1 MQSRLVSAVHS
12 PTTGPQLQ
20 PRAVKHVSNFSRRSP
35 GTLPRNFEA
44 VPLGQDPRSD
54 LASKLPCLE
63 KVALG
68 SGIRR
73 ARPACPRL
81 SNPRQGTGLASSS
94 AVARVTILSRCP
106 TSMPL
111 TLHVPVASRRQAGW
125 LGTREADSGSP
136 NTSDDAL
143 CSSVA
148 ICPVL
153 DPLSSDETWP
163 RSRGP
168 SDLQLFGC
176 ICLNH
181 RAMLSYPSPTRAG
194 FLLLVTEP

>member
-1 MQSRLVSAVHS
+1 
-12 PTTGPQLQ
+12 
-20 PRAVKHVSNFSRRSP
+20 
-35 GTLPRNFEA
+35 
-44 VPLGQDPRSD
+44 
-54 LASKLPCLE
+54 
-63 KVALG
+63 
-68 SGIRR
+68 
-73 ARPACPRL
+73 
-81 SNPRQGTGLASSS
+81 
-94 AVARVTILSRCP
+94 
-106 TSMPL
+106 
-111 TLHVPVASRRQAGW
+111 LHVPVASRRQAGW

-194 FLLLVTEP
+194 FLLLVTEPWILPHDMQVLLSLAMKRAPGSLSDRGTRRVVARVRHCLLLSTIKPLFTGQCFHMP